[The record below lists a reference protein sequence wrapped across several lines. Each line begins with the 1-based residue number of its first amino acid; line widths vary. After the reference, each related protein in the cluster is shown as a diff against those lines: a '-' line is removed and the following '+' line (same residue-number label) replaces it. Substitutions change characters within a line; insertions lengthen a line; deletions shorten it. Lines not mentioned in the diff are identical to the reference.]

1 MNAESQAP
9 NGDHDIKHEKVALL
23 GLTGQIWPI
32 SNTPETALQT

>member
-9 NGDHDIKHEKVALL
+9 NGDHDIEHEKVALL